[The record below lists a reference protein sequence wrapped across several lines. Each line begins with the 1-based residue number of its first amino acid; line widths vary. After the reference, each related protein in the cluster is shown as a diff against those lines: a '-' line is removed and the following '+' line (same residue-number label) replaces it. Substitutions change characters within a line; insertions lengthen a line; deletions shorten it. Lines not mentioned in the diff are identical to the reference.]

1 MEGVKIF
8 QSTGYGRY
16 WKLDKIL
23 ILIWIRICGFD
34 ERAVGVNAHIVII
47 WMPWNQIRCGCDVA
61 RGLTSNQL
69 EQGPSF
75 FQHLFQLTASEMTW
89 WLIVWLVTTMIKVA
103 IMVMMLTTML
113 TMMMLL
119 VSSNCVICSTN
130 ELSSDEDSRNRRP
143 PRYLSSSMC
152 FQNRLNVELHDAQ
165 FIGSFHLF
173 HLALNRVHVA
183 PDVDVK
189 PLELVRVQF
198 VTVKHLSIV
207 IITFQFEFYPKTCLV
222 LLQCG
227 QKVLETTR
235 RAFDAIKE
243 VTSGTPSDLALLSW
257 WWNSWQL

>member
-1 MEGVKIF
+1 
-8 QSTGYGRY
+8 
-16 WKLDKIL
+16 
-23 ILIWIRICGFD
+23 
-34 ERAVGVNAHIVII
+34 
-47 WMPWNQIRCGCDVA
+47 
-61 RGLTSNQL
+61 
-69 EQGPSF
+69 
-75 FQHLFQLTASEMTW
+75 
-89 WLIVWLVTTMIKVA
+89 
-103 IMVMMLTTML
+103 MVMMLTTML

-165 FIGSFHLF
+165 FIKSFHLF

-183 PDVDVK
+183 PDVDVE

-198 VTVKHLSIV
+198 VTVKHLSVIV
-207 IITFQFEFYPKTCLV
+207 TFQFEFYPKTCLV

-243 VTSGTPSDLALLSW
+243 VTSGTPSDLALLSYLHFL
-257 WWNSWQL
+257 SYLHLLCYTLLLT

>member
-1 MEGVKIF
+1 MK
-8 QSTGYGRY
+8 
-16 WKLDKIL
+16 
-23 ILIWIRICGFD
+23 
-34 ERAVGVNAHIVII
+34 
-47 WMPWNQIRCGCDVA
+47 
-61 RGLTSNQL
+61 
-69 EQGPSF
+69 
-75 FQHLFQLTASEMTW
+75 
-89 WLIVWLVTTMIKVA
+89 VT
-103 IMVMMLTTML
+103 IMMMMLTTML

-152 FQNRLNVELHDAQ
+152 FQNKLNYS
-165 FIGSFHLF
+165 IGSFHLF

-183 PDVDVK
+183 PDVDVE

-198 VTVKHLSIV
+198 VTVKHLSVIV
-207 IITFQFEFYPKTCLV
+207 TFQFEFYPKTCLV

-243 VTSGTPSDLALLSW
+243 VTSGTPSDLALLSYLHFL
-257 WWNSWQL
+257 SYLHLLCYTLLLT